1 MIPRSDPPLSTLIVA
16 ILATSG
22 PTTSS
27 QLQAQTHKSQATLSR
42 AIQTLG
48 RQVLTLGQGKKTR
61 YGLAQTIRGLP
72 AQQPLWRTNAQ
83 GQTERLGTLSF
94 LSGDWL
100 HVQAQGAEYLMR
112 GQLLWFLAPLRMQ
125 GFLGRAWAHQ
135 LGLDSDPER
144 WSLEEVLTA
153 ALHCTDPIGAITL
166 GESGIKNSAADSVQR
181 IVGDA
186 HYDTIAQNVSLTLP
200 AGSSAGGEQSKF
212 LSCSPHGAPVLVKF
226 SPPRGTPFGERW
238 HDLLH
243 AEALAL
249 KVLSDHGI
257 AVATTRIVETPQR
270 TYLESIRF
278 DCIGERARGR
288 RHVVSLDAIHQHFID
303 GPRQNWAASCD
314 ALVTQKRLPA
324 NQAAM
329 VRVIYDFG
337 HLIGN
342 SDMHFGNLSL
352 WVPGTEQTKFALAP
366 VYDMLPMRWRPDGF
380 LGLHDYSPFGQ
391 DREVRQSAAGLPDPK
406 AMARVFWQR
415 LGGGNAVSKDMCEVA
430 QEMAGRIHP
439 GAA

>member
-1 MIPRSDPPLSTLIVA
+1 MIPRSDPPLPTLIVA
-16 ILATSG
+16 ILAASG
-22 PTTSS
+22 PTSSS

-42 AIQTLG
+42 AIQTLD

-94 LSGDWL
+94 LSGDML
-100 HVQAQGAEYLMR
+100 HVQAQGAEYLTH
-112 GQLLWFLAPLRMQ
+112 GQLPWFLAPLRMQ

-135 LGLDSDPER
+135 LGLDSNPER
-144 WSLEEVLTA
+144 WSLEDVLTA

-166 GESGIKNSAADSVQR
+166 GEPVIKKSTADFVQR
-181 IVGDA
+181 IGSDA
-186 HYDTIAQNVSLTLP
+186 HYDTIAKDVSLTLP

-212 LSCSPHGAPVLVKF
+212 LSCSPQGAPVLVKF

-257 AVATTRIVETPQR
+257 AVAAAGIVETLHR

-278 DCIGERARGR
+278 DCIGEQARGR

-303 GPRQNWAASCD
+303 GPRHNWAATCD

-324 NQAAM
+324 NQSAM

-352 WVPGTEQTKFALAP
+352 WAPSSAQAKFSLAP
-366 VYDMLPMRWRPDGF
+366 IYDMLPMRWRPDGF

-391 DREVRQSAAGLPDPK
+391 DREVRQPAAGLPDPK
-406 AMARVFWQR
+406 AMARVFWQS
-415 LGGGNAVSKDMCEVA
+415 LAGAKAVSKAMREVA
-430 QEMAGRIHP
+430 QEMAGRMV
-439 GAA
+439 G